1 MKRQILAL
9 FIAAFWLSLA
19 LASLCAAQVEP
30 DIIYY
35 NAKIM
40 TLDAKG
46 STAGAVAVKD
56 GKFLKVG
63 SLDEMKKLS
72 GASTK
77 MIDLGGK
84 TVVPGLID
92 AHCHPMEAMMMKETW
107 VDCRYP
113 ETPSVKETL
122 EHITAW
128 AKKAPKGEWI
138 FAACV
143 SASENKFKE
152 KRLPTK
158 EEIDIAA
165 PDNPTLV
172 TNGTHMGIANTA
184 ALKKL
189 GITKGMTKLPH
200 GGSVILD
207 KNGEPT
213 GVLTD
218 AQADVPFTPA
228 LAQLEKYY
236 TKDIQE
242 FWNEYG
248 FTSFMAITPAA
259 ALPVLQKIAEARIQ
273 PTIRYTTSVWTSAN
287 GKDMP
292 EDLTKLRMPPVSDP
306 AWYRFG
312 AIKVWIDG
320 ENDCRTGFMY
330 GPYVG
335 HFDTDS
341 PGGRGTLVTP
351 QAGADRFAGIADKN
365 GVMCMMHCSGDEAID
380 IGLTAYEGAAKSG
393 AAPTIMRIEHFG
405 MFQLT
410 DSQLARAK
418 AMEDKGFK
426 ISIQP
431 TWLLDL
437 VKADYENMGAERTR
451 TGFRF
456 RSMIDAG
463 LEPAAGSDVT
473 GIYLDNIN
481 PFLAIYAAVTRDS
494 DAGIFM
500 PEEAVSVTE
509 ALKMWTVW
517 AAKSMGELAVKGS
530 IEPGKY
536 ADMTVLSDDIFTM
549 PKEGLKDVKTI
560 KTIVGG
566 VIVYEKKT

>member
-1 MKRQILAL
+1 
-9 FIAAFWLSLA
+9 
-19 LASLCAAQVEP
+19 
-30 DIIYY
+30 
-35 NAKIM
+35 
-40 TLDAKG
+40 
-46 STAGAVAVKD
+46 
-56 GKFLKVG
+56 
-63 SLDEMKKLS
+63 
-72 GASTK
+72 
-77 MIDLGGK
+77 
-84 TVVPGLID
+84 VPGLID

-113 ETPSVKETL
+113 ETPSVEAAL
-122 EHITAW
+122 EHIAAW
-128 AKKAPKGEWI
+128 AKKTPKGDWI

-158 EEIDIAA
+158 AEIDIAA

-184 ALKKL
+184 ALNKL
-189 GITKGMTKLPH
+189 GITKGMAKLPH

-207 KNGEPT
+207 KDDEPT

-218 AQADVPFTPA
+218 AQGDVPFTPT
-228 LAQLEKYY
+228 LANLEKYY
-236 TKDIQE
+236 SKDIQE
-242 FWNEYG
+242 FWNEHG

-259 ALPVLQKIAEARIQ
+259 ALPVLQKIAEAKIK
-273 PTIRYTTSVWTSAN
+273 PTIRYTTSIWTSAN

-292 EDLTKLRMPPVSDP
+292 EDLAKFRMPAASDQ
-306 AWYRFG
+306 AWYRLG

-320 ENDCRTGFMY
+320 ENDCRTGYMY

-335 HFDTDS
+335 YFDTDS

-351 QAGADRFAGIADKN
+351 QADSDRFVGIASKN

-380 IGLTAYEGAAKSG
+380 IGLTAYESAVKSG
-393 AAPTIMRIEHFG
+393 SAPAVMRIEHFG
-405 MFQLT
+405 MFQMS
-410 DSQLARAK
+410 DSQLGRAK
-418 AMEDKGFK
+418 ALSDKGFK

-437 VKADYENMGAERTR
+437 VKADYENMGPERTR
-451 TGFRF
+451 TGFKF

-517 AAKSMGELAVKGS
+517 AAKSMGEFEVKGS
-530 IEPGKY
+530 IEAGKY

-549 PKEGLKDVKTI
+549 PKEDLKDVKTL

-566 VIVYEKKT
+566 EVVYDKK